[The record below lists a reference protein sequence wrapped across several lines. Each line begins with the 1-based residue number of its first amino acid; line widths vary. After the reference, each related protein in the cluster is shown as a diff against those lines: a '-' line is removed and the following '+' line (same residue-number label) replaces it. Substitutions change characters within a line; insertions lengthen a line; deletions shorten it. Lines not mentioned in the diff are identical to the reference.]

1 MLSGEHLPTRSA
13 SKAHRLPFVTTPS
26 SILLRQLFPSWE
38 FFDVARLPPTL
49 QLRVLCPN
57 EAAGDWLEVVRAAPR
72 RWWHLIL
79 NPAGTQTLAAQTLV
93 ERWYTELLESG
104 EDALICRDTFVL
116 VQALAESALIG
127 GAQATTTTTTTLRS
141 DWQLR
146 LVVVDEESGDVEVV
160 YESARFPAANAL
172 TINPLNS

>member
-1 MLSGEHLPTRSA
+1 M
-13 SKAHRLPFVTTPS
+13 PFVTTPS

-49 QLRVLCPN
+49 QLRMLFSN
-57 EAAGDWLEVVRAAPR
+57 RAAGDWLEVVRPLPR
-72 RWWHLIL
+72 RWWHLIF
-79 NPAGTQTLAAQTLV
+79 NPAGTHALAAQTLV
-93 ERWYTELLESG
+93 ERWYTELLELG
-104 EDALICRDTFVL
+104 EDALICRETFGL
-116 VQALAESALIG
+116 VRALAESALIG
-127 GAQATTTTTTTLRS
+127 GVQATTTTLRS